1 MSSALASVLAPE
13 SPRKPRASGIF
24 CFQSLGVLLKLA
36 LKCLMPASLL
46 LLSLVRGMRWSA
58 LGGEGR

>member
-24 CFQSLGVLLKLA
+24 CFQSLGYLRKLA
-36 LKCLMPASLL
+36 LLNGNAFFGFCPKP
-46 LLSLVRGMRWSA
+46 
-58 LGGEGR
+58 